1 MIVRSF
7 DCVEADMPNVGR
19 RSRELIEQRFAEIVW
34 EHSHVVVDNEGKVRT
49 FCVYQAPDEDALLAH
64 SAQLGMHSI
73 ESIDEIAGDVTPA
86 DFPTA

>member
-7 DCVEADMPNVGR
+7 DCLEAEMPNVGR

-34 EHSHVVVDNEGKVRT
+34 EHSHVVVDDEGKVRT
-49 FCVYQAPDEDALLAH
+49 FCVYQAPDEEALLAH

-73 ESIDEIAGDVTPA
+73 ESIDEIAGDITPE
-86 DFPTA
+86 DFPPS